1 MGIRLPAG
9 RAARLLLVL
18 LFAARSEA
26 AEPGYTVT
34 ITGSGS
40 KAVTETVAQVSELMK
55 RAADETPPPAILRQR
70 AEQDR
75 ERIDDALRAL
85 GYYDGKVAVDK
96 TRTNLVESG
105 LFSSVRI
112 DYPAEPAVAD
122 AVPIA
127 ITLVERPHHSV
138 AAGVSYSTNFGP
150 GITGSWEDRNL
161 FHDGQKLSAVASY

>member
-85 GYYDGKVAVDK
+85 GYYDGKVAVA
-96 TRTNLVESG
+96 
-105 LFSSVRI
+105 I
-112 DYPAEPAVAD
+112 DEPAAPPRVTITVEPGPRYTIAD
-122 AVPIA
+122 
-127 ITLVERPHHSV
+127 
-138 AAGVSYSTNFGP
+138 
-150 GITGSWEDRNL
+150 
-161 FHDGQKLSAVASY
+161 